1 MFILLTICLLFQ
13 INSKVIKE
21 IIDPKS
27 PSKIKGV
34 IFDLDGTL
42 IDTQGLYDEAN
53 QLLINKY
60 GNGKIFTPEYQMF
73 THGSSPA
80 FGNRFI
86 IEQFQINITLEK
98 YIELKD
104 NYINARIDSCKAM
117 EGAEELTHNLK
128 HKYGLKTAIA
138 TSSYKDSVDKKL
150 SIHKKWIESDFD
162 VIITGE
168 DKRIKSGKPSPD
180 IFILAANSL
189 GLKPEECIIVED
201 SINGIKAAM
210 SSGAGVVVG
219 LPANINTQYTMETY
233 QYDKY
238 KQKFI
243 ILHSL
248 KEFDYSVLDLS

>member
-13 INSKVIKE
+13 IKSKVISE
-21 IIDPKS
+21 VINPKS

-42 IDTQGLYDEAN
+42 INTQGLYDEAN
-53 QLLINKY
+53 QMLINKY
-60 GNGKIFTPEYQMF
+60 GNGKIYSPEYQMN

-80 FGNRFI
+80 FGNKFI

-98 YIELKD
+98 FLELKD
-104 NYINARIDSCKAM
+104 NYINERVTSCKAM
-117 EGAEELTHNLK
+117 EGAEELTNNLK
-128 HKYGLKTAIA
+128 HKYGLKIAIA

-150 SIHKKWIESDFD
+150 SIHKKWIDSDFD
-162 VIITGE
+162 LIITGE

-189 GLKPEECIIVED
+189 GLKPEECIIFED
-201 SINGIKAAM
+201 SMNGIKAAI
-210 SSGAGVVVG
+210 SSGAGIVVG
-219 LPANINTQYTMETY
+219 LPANINTQYTMEIY

-238 KQKFI
+238 KTKFI
-243 ILHSL
+243 ILNSL
-248 KEFDYSVLDLS
+248 KDFDYSVLELS